1 MILRAMAEMQSD
13 NPSTNIVL
21 DMSFERYIL
30 EKLCASCKIAKVG
43 ISYGHTIVWLTP
55 TESISWMQVLSTFNG
70 NVFIEFEI
78 KSDKKFAEL
87 KDRTKL
93 LKELQEYELN
103 DGRYLTKSKRAKRSA
118 RLSSLMK
125 LLFDHKC
132 MFCGFSID
140 ELGNGGKDIPT
151 NIALLCPNHHQE
163 MHHGKSDSKEGFKLI
178 LKNIIK
184 QYFITEESAV
194 TRNIGR
200 S

>member
-132 MFCGFSID
+132 MFCGFSIETDKLPYVEAHHID

-163 MHHGKSDSKEGFKLI
+163 MHRNDDPDQQEVKR
-178 LKNIIK
+178 
-184 QYFITEESAV
+184 TENKREE
-194 TRNIGR
+194 
-200 S
+200 